1 MRRLLLAWVVL
12 AAAPAGAAL
21 PEPLQRFLGELHTYR
36 AQFEQQVQDAR
47 GQVVDRGHGT
57 LWVQRP
63 GRFRW
68 DYRPG
73 AEAGDGATT
82 GGGDANEVGQLLVTD
97 GRNLWLYE
105 RDLQQATVRD
115 AASAA
120 AAAPMQLLSGDVA
133 QLEGAFIVT
142 RGADRDGLQWVEV
155 KPRSATADF
164 SRAELAF
171 KGPALARMQ
180 ISDKLGQQTTLR
192 FTASERNPVLKDGF
206 FTFTPP
212 AGVDVIGTP
221 KP

>member
-133 QLEGAFIVT
+133 QLEGDFIVT

-164 SRAELAF
+164 SRAELGF
-171 KGPALARMQ
+171 KGAALARMQ
-180 ISDKLGQQTTLR
+180 ISDKLGQQSTLR
-192 FTASERNPVLKDGF
+192 FTTSERNPVLKDDF

-221 KP
+221 QP